1 MFGEAVAANAN
12 EVLGLWDQVKLAE
25 GKAEDGQDVA
35 PKGLLDGVPKGF
47 PALMQ
52 AQKVSRKAAAVGFEW
67 ESVED
72 VWAKVAEEI
81 DELKTAYEAAPR
93 SADGKILKEE
103 DPSAAQA
110 VELEVGD
117 VLFALVNVARKMG
130 VNAENAL
137 RATCVKFRSRWSFME
152 GAAWGMG
159 KRIEELSS
167 DELEELWGAAKMLE
181 ATSAA
186 TVCADELSELSASTD
201 EIDLAGAEGEAR

>member
-1 MFGEAVAANAN
+1 M
-12 EVLGLWDQVKLAE
+12 
-25 GKAEDGQDVA
+25 
-35 PKGLLDGVPKGF
+35 
-47 PALMQ
+47 
-52 AQKVSRKAAAVGFEW
+52 
-67 ESVED
+67 
-72 VWAKVAEEI
+72 
-81 DELKTAYEAAPR
+81 
-93 SADGKILKEE
+93 
-103 DPSAAQA
+103 
-110 VELEVGD
+110 
-117 VLFALVNVARKMG
+117 
-130 VNAENAL
+130 NAENAL